1 MICKT
6 YRPCFE
12 RYVSLKVLRRIENYR
27 RPKSMSTGERYKLL
41 LPLSLGLSSSVL
53 LHAVNAQI
61 ERQLSKPHPLVGF
74 DIHVLVIEPSTVAPA
89 NVDAEERFALV
100 QQSFPRHSY
109 EKIPFHSI
117 FEYDPEIYN
126 VLPKFAGEHF
136 VDDASRTNQERLD
149 AFRASASTATSRVDV
164 DQILLN
170 RLVVAYGKGIGCDA
184 ILWGDSDSRLAAKT
198 LANVAKGRGSAL
210 TWQVSDG
217 ISPSGLLFHF
227 PLRDLFQAEL
237 ESYANLIPELSAII
251 IPDVPP
257 SDNVLTKNLSIDE
270 LMMRYVQTHGEKY
283 PGVMANVT
291 RTANK
296 LHPVPASADIKQCLF
311 CDARMND
318 KQESDTDSE
327 AKFCYACIRSRPE
340 LVC

>member
-1 MICKT
+1 
-6 YRPCFE
+6 
-12 RYVSLKVLRRIENYR
+12 
-27 RPKSMSTGERYKLL
+27 MSTGERYKLL

-53 LHAVNAQI
+53 LHVVDAQI
-61 ERQLSKPHPLVGF
+61 ERQLSKSHPVVGF

-89 NVDAEERFALV
+89 NVDAEERFGLV
-100 QQSFPRHSY
+100 QRSFPRHSY
-109 EKIPFHSI
+109 KKVPFHSI
-117 FEYDPEIYN
+117 FDYDPEIYD
-126 VLPKFAGEHF
+126 VLAKFAGDKF
-136 VDDASRTNQERLD
+136 VDNAARTNQERLD
-149 AFRASASTATSRVDV
+149 AFRASMSTTTSRVDV

-170 RLVVAYGKGIGCDA
+170 RLVVAYGKDIGCDA

-198 LANVAKGRGSAL
+198 LANVAKGRGAAL

-217 ISPSGLLFHF
+217 MSPSGLLFHF

-237 ESYANLIPELSAII
+237 EIYANLNPELSAII
-251 IPDVPP
+251 IPDAPP

-296 LHPVPASADIKQCLF
+296 LHPAPASADRKQCSF
-311 CDARMND
+311 CDARMDD
-318 KQESDTDSE
+318 KQENDRDTE
-327 AKFCYACIRSRPE
+327 VKFCYACVRSCPE
-340 LVC
+340 LGC

>member
-1 MICKT
+1 M
-6 YRPCFE
+6 
-12 RYVSLKVLRRIENYR
+12 SLKVLRRIDNYR

-74 DIHVLVIEPSTVAPA
+74 EIHVLVIEPSTVASA
-89 NVDAEERFALV
+89 SVDAEERFGLV

-109 EKIPFHSI
+109 KKVPFHSI
-117 FEYDPEIYN
+117 FDYDPEICN
-126 VLPKFAGEHF
+126 VLPKLAGDTF
-136 VDDASRTNQERLD
+136 VDDASQTNQERLD
-149 AFRASASTATSRVDV
+149 VFRASISTATSRVDV

-170 RLVVAYGKGIGCDA
+170 RLVVAYGKDIGCDA
-184 ILWGDSDSRLAAKT
+184 VLWGDSDSRLAAKT
-198 LANVAKGRGSAL
+198 LANVAKGRGAAL

-217 ISPSGLLFHF
+217 ASPSGLLFHF

-251 IPDVPP
+251 IPDAPP

-296 LHPVPASADIKQCLF
+296 LHPAPASADSKQCSF
-311 CDARMND
+311 CDAHMD
-318 KQESDTDSE
+318 KQENGTDAE
-327 AKFCYACIRSRPE
+327 VKFCYACIRSRPE
-340 LVC
+340 LLG